1 MADPGTS
8 YGGITVGELIRH
20 LTGFHETD
28 PVCFG
33 PDGRLTFYRVKNR
46 GGVVQIEFNQTP
58 VVQDVQ
64 SSGSPN
70 CVRCGGVSFTS
81 ATQTFDGT
89 SGVLIY
95 CSGCGAVAG
104 WGPKT

>member
-1 MADPGTS
+1 MSDPGTS
-8 YGGITVGELIRH
+8 YSGITVGELIRH
-20 LTGFHETD
+20 LTGFQETD

-33 PDGRLTFYRVKNR
+33 PDGRLTFYRVKSR

-58 VVQDVQ
+58 VIQDVQ

-81 ATQTFDGT
+81 TPQTFDGT

-95 CSGCGAVAG
+95 CAGCGAVAG
-104 WGPKT
+104 WGPKS